1 MNISQHIFKDTK
13 GVKMRKRGRKPFSS
27 LFAAALLAA
36 GIALGGGA
44 AAPSQVQKLVQ
55 ETGIVLTVEAK
66 ETTDYQASADLNI
79 RSKASTKAKVL
90 GTLSKGDA
98 VKVYSIDGDW
108 AKISYDGGTAYV
120 AAKYLAEMGT
130 ISVAKTSSSSSS
142 GSSGGGSGSSSGGGS
157 SDIMVWLTAMRQD
170 KPEQSLSGDKVS
182 GRSARVWTLQQVL
195 VGGAGRSSP
204 SQKWTG
210 SGVPTDTQAQ

>member
-27 LFAAALLAA
+27 LFAAALAALLAA

-55 ETGIVLTVEAK
+55 ETGIVLTVE
-66 ETTDYQASADLNI
+66 
-79 RSKASTKAKVL
+79 TKAKVL
-90 GTLSKGDA
+90 GTLSKGDT

-130 ISVAKTSSSSSS
+130 ISVAKTSSS
-142 GSSGGGSGSSSGGGS
+142 GSSGGGSGSNSGGGS
-157 SDIMVWLTAMRQD
+157 SDIMVWLTA
-170 KPEQSLSGDKVS
+170 
-182 GRSARVWTLQQVL
+182 
-195 VGGAGRSSP
+195 
-204 SQKWTG
+204 TG
-210 SGVPTDTQAQ
+210 SKYHSTNHCGRTNPNKAYQVTKSQAEAQGYGPCSKCW

>member
-1 MNISQHIFKDTK
+1 M
-13 GVKMRKRGRKPFSS
+13 KRGGRKPFSS
-27 LFAAALLAA
+27 LFAAALAALLAA
-36 GIALGGGA
+36 GIALGGGTG
-44 AAPSQVQKLVQ
+44 APSRVQTLAE
-55 ETGIVLTVEAK
+55 ETGIVLSVQAR

-79 RSKASTKAKVL
+79 RAKASRKGKVL
-90 GTLSKGDA
+90 GAFQKGDT

-157 SDIMVWLTAMRQD
+157 SDIMVWLTA
-170 KPEQSLSGDKVS
+170 
-182 GRSARVWTLQQVL
+182 
-195 VGGAGRSSP
+195 
-204 SQKWTG
+204 TG
-210 SGVPTDTQAQ
+210 SKYHSTNHCGRTNPNKAYQVTKSEAEAEGYDACSKCW

>member
-27 LFAAALLAA
+27 LFAAALAALLAA

-157 SDIMVWLTAMRQD
+157 SDIMVWLTA
-170 KPEQSLSGDKVS
+170 
-182 GRSARVWTLQQVL
+182 
-195 VGGAGRSSP
+195 
-204 SQKWTG
+204 TG
-210 SGVPTDTQAQ
+210 SKYHSTNHCGRTNPNKAYQVTKSQAEAQGYGPCSKCW

>member
-1 MNISQHIFKDTK
+1 MSISQHIFKDAK

-27 LFAAALLAA
+27 LFAAALAALLAA

-90 GTLSKGDA
+90 GTLSKGDT

-108 AKISYDGGTAYV
+108 
-120 AAKYLAEMGT
+120 AKYLAEMGT
-130 ISVAKTSSSSSS
+130 ISVAKISSSSSS

-157 SDIMVWLTAMRQD
+157 SDIMVWLTA
-170 KPEQSLSGDKVS
+170 
-182 GRSARVWTLQQVL
+182 
-195 VGGAGRSSP
+195 
-204 SQKWTG
+204 TG
-210 SGVPTDTQAQ
+210 SKYHSTNHCGRTNPNKAYQVTKSQAEAQGYGPCSKCW